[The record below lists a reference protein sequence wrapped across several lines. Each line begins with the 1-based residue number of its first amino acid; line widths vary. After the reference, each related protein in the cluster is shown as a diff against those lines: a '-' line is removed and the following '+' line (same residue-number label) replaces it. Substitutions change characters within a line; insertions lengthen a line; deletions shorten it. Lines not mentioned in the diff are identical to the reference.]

1 MYALLIA
8 EDPDDSAMFSLILQ
22 RAGLAVT
29 VARELERAMKSWP
42 DRPADLILVALAAPP
57 PQTQVQRVRRDAQ
70 VPLLLAVHSNDPY
83 LHAELL
89 NLGADLVIPPT
100 YTPKLL
106 LAQISVFMRRSG
118 SVPVFSLPT
127 LNAPGLSLDPS
138 TRTVQ
143 VEGKETQRLTHLEF
157 RLLYTLM
164 VNRNRVIP
172 TETIVERVW
181 GYSDRG
187 DRDLVRGLVNRL
199 RNKVERDPR
208 TPRYILTMPGI
219 GYQFSDEG

>member
-8 EDPDDSAMFSLILQ
+8 ADPDDSAIFSLILQ

-29 VARELERAMKSWP
+29 VSRELERAMKSWP
-42 DRPADLILVALAAPP
+42 DRPADLILISLDAPAP
-57 PQTQVQRVRRDAQ
+57 EAQVQRIRREAQ
-70 VPLLLAVHSNDPY
+70 VPLLLTVHSNDPY
-83 LHAELL
+83 LQAELL
-89 NLGADLVIPPT
+89 DLGADLVIPPT

-106 LAQISVFMRRSG
+106 LAQISVLMRRSG

-127 LNAPGLSLDPS
+127 LNAPDLSLDPS
-138 TRTVQ
+138 TRAVQ
-143 VEGKETQRLTHLEF
+143 VEGKASQRLTHLEF

-172 TETIVERVW
+172 SETIVERVW

-199 RNKVERDPR
+199 RSKIEIDPR
-208 TPRYILTMPGI
+208 EPRYILTMPGI
-219 GYQFSDEG
+219 GYQFNDEA